1 MSEENKT
8 RKAPAFQFY
17 ADDFLAGTSEMSAEE
32 VGGYIRLLCHQ
43 WTKGGIP
50 NDEERVARIAGM
62 IGSPC
67 VGYVMAKFR
76 LCDGHTLKN
85 ERLEKVR
92 AEQQAFKVRQSTAG
106 ASGAAKRWGKCPDD
120 GDPNGVAIATP
131 MAALWP
137 EHSQTI
143 AGPMAG
149 AWPEDSSP
157 SPSPIKKDTKAPKS
171 EWEIAHGVE
180 LPELIRTKNCLD
192 AIRLWMQYK
201 SEKRESYKKTGLT
214 AALTKW
220 SREFT
225 PAELPSIIENSIASG
240 WKGLYKSQ
248 GITTG
253 STPSGPKKE
262 LDWRDSL

>member
-1 MSEENKT
+1 MKDSKPKG
-8 RKAPAFQFY
+8 RAPAFQFY
-17 ADDFLAGTSEMSAEE
+17 ADDFLAGTMTMTNEE
-32 VGGYIRLLCHQ
+32 RGAYISLLCLQ
-43 WTKGGIP
+43 WSKGFVTELDIQRICLGMPTHCQGICQ
-50 NDEERVARIAGM
+50 
-62 IGSPC
+62 S
-67 VGYVMAKFR
+67 KFQ
-76 LCDGHTLKN
+76 LGDDGHYRN
-85 ERLEKVR
+85 QRLEVERSKQKER
-92 AEQQAFKVRQSTAG
+92 SEKQRDIANLRWNKNAKAMPTHYQEDTEAYAESV
-106 ASGAAKRWGKCPDD
+106 
-120 GDPNGVAIATP
+120 
-131 MAALWP
+131 P
-137 EHSQTI
+137 EVCF
-143 AGPMAG
+143 P
-149 AWPEDSSP
+149 SP

-248 GITTG
+248 GITTS

>member
-1 MSEENKT
+1 MIIEPDFLDHWKT
-8 RKAPAFQFY
+8 RLLMRLLDTEAAPNY
-17 ADDFLAGTSEMSAEE
+17 
-32 VGGYIRLLCHQ
+32 VIRLWSHCQTRKTNIFPEWSPVILSSVCRWPGDADVFWSAMLQTFCRIEDGHLVAHQ
-43 WTKGGIP
+43 WDEVNAGLICSWSNGAKGGRPKKPTGNPRVNPEPIP
-50 NDEERVARIAGM
+50 VNPDITRGVTDREDREE
-62 IGSPC
+62 
-67 VGYVMAKFR
+67 K
-76 LCDGHTLKN
+76 T
-85 ERLEKVR
+85 EK
-92 AEQQAFKVRQSTAG
+92 
-106 ASGAAKRWGKCPDD
+106 
-120 GDPNGVAIATP
+120 
-131 MAALWP
+131 
-137 EHSQTI
+137 
-143 AGPMAG
+143 
-149 AWPEDSSP
+149 
-157 SPSPIKKDTKAPKS
+157 KKQPVSPKS

-248 GITTG
+248 GITTS
-253 STPSGPKKE
+253 STPSGTKKE